1 MIFYHY
7 TCMEHLDKIIDSG
20 YLKLSESNIS
30 PEEEKAG
37 PGVVWLVK
45 KRITGKAPSMLTSRA
60 VLSSGGKL
68 VPVTIDKSRVEITV
82 DLSSEEVQRSDKFFR
97 KHKSPTWWVE
107 ALEDYTNSKARDWYV
122 IERTIPSE
130 EWIEIKDR
138 YNEQDVIKTN
148 SIKEK

>member
-1 MIFYHY
+1 
-7 TCMEHLDKIIDSG
+7 
-20 YLKLSESNIS
+20 
-30 PEEEKAG
+30 
-37 PGVVWLVK
+37 
-45 KRITGKAPSMLTSRA
+45 MLTSRA

-82 DLSSEEVQRSDKFFR
+82 DLSSEEVQRSYKFFR
-97 KHKSPTWWVE
+97 KHKSPAWWVK
-107 ALEDYTNSKARDWYV
+107 ALEVYTNGKARDWYV